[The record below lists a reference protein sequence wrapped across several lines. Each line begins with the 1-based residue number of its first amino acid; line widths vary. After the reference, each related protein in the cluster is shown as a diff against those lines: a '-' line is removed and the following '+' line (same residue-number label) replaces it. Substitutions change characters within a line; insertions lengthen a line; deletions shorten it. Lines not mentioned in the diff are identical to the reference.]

1 MSKFKDFY
9 NKYLKPEDFFEWI
22 ILVVLVLVTILFF
35 LWVFAFGGY
44 SK

>member
-22 ILVVLVLVTILFF
+22 IFVVLVVVTILFF
-35 LWVFAFGGY
+35 VWISTFGGY
-44 SK
+44 TR